1 MVYVEFFLKASVES
15 KVQLTAD
22 RTSEMTSSP
31 LGAYVQVRSNFLVS
45 FHQETLMK

>member
-15 KVQLTAD
+15 KVQLKAD

-31 LGAYVQVRSNFLVS
+31 LAELMCKSGATFWSLFKKKL
-45 FHQETLMK
+45 